1 MTDIKLSASVF
12 INEKTGNIKDI
23 YKITGCIG
31 RGAYGEVRKC
41 QHKETKVQRAVKII
55 NKNCLEEEEK
65 NKMLTEI
72 DILRKMDHPNI
83 LKLYEF
89 FQDEKRYFLVTE
101 ICKGGELFD
110 KISDESYFNE
120 HDAANL
126 MKQVLSAI
134 NYCHSRK
141 IVHRDLKPENL
152 LLDADVENPKIK
164 IIDFGTS
171 QQYDPTKK
179 MTQKFGT
186 PYYIA
191 PEVLKKSYNEK
202 CDLWSCGVILY
213 ILLCGYPPFNG
224 ANDKQIIE
232 AVLKGKFTLD
242 EPEWDGI
249 TNEAKDLVRQL
260 LAYEPEKRAS
270 AQEALLHPWIQKM
283 ASGEKV
289 EKAVAMK
296 TLQNFR
302 SFRSDQKLKQ
312 ATLSFIATQL
322 VSKEETQDLEKIF
335 AQIDTNGDG
344 QLSKEELANGYE
356 NAFGVP
362 ITQEEIDKLF
372 EEIDVDGSG
381 AIDYSEFVMATMS

>member
-1 MTDIKLSASVF
+1 MDPKKGAPKMTDIKVHNYTW
-12 INEKTGNIKDI
+12 INEKTGNIKDT
-23 YKITGCIG
+23 YKITSCIG

-41 QHKETKVQRAVKII
+41 QHKETKTQRAVKII

-65 NKMLTEI
+65 HKMLTEI

-120 HDAANL
+120 HDAANI
-126 MKQVLSAI
+126 MKQVFSAI
-134 NYCHSRK
+134 NYCHSRN

-152 LLDADVENPKIK
+152 LLDSDGENPKIK

-171 QQYDPTKK
+171 QTFDPSKK

-191 PEVLKKSYNEK
+191 PEVLKRDYTEK

-249 TNEAKDLVRQL
+249 TNEAKDLVRKL
-260 LAYEPEKRAS
+260 LTYEQDKRTS
-270 AQEALLHPWIQKM
+270 AADALQHPWIQKM
-283 ASGEKV
+283 ATGEKV
-289 EKAVAMK
+289 EKSVQIK

-302 SFRSDQKLKQ
+302 NFRADQKLKQ
-312 ATLSFIATQL
+312 ATLSYIATQL
-322 VSKEETQDLEKIF
+322 VSKEET
-335 AQIDTNGDG
+335 
-344 QLSKEELANGYE
+344 
-356 NAFGVP
+356 
-362 ITQEEIDKLF
+362 
-372 EEIDVDGSG
+372 
-381 AIDYSEFVMATMS
+381 